1 MRGKREKKKVELWV
15 SVSGEIST
23 KWRRSGPYEKPARGW
38 LLVQTICRPFVS
50 TRCWIVRK
58 RQYSFIYSI
67 RFTIWNSNF
76 RISFS
81 RVTCVEFCEDSS
93 LLAVGFSD
101 SILKVWSL
109 VPQKLR
115 AMKPAEQLADIDKEA
130 EDVLVRMMDDKT
142 GETMK
147 VLYGH
152 CGPVYAASF
161 SHDRTLLLS
170 SSEDATIRLWSLQ
183 TWTCLVVYKGHIYPV
198 WDVRFSPHGYYFSS
212 VGHDRTA
219 RLWAT
224 DHHQP
229 LRIFAGHYSDVDV
242 VQFHPNSNYVATG
255 SSDRSV
261 RLWDC
266 VNGNCVRLMTGHKV

>member
-1 MRGKREKKKVELWV
+1 MRFN
-15 SVSGEIST
+15 
-23 KWRRSGPYEKPARGW
+23 
-38 LLVQTICRPFVS
+38 LLNNYCNIFIPF
-50 TRCWIVRK
+50 
-58 RQYSFIYSI
+58 
-67 RFTIWNSNF
+67 
-76 RISFS
+76 
-81 RVTCVEFCEDSS
+81 RVTCVEICEDSS
-93 LLAVGFSD
+93 LVAVGFSH
-101 SILKVWSL
+101 SIVKIWSL

-115 AMKPAEQLADIDKEA
+115 AMKPADQLADIDKEA

-142 GETMK
+142 AETMK
-147 VLYGH
+147 VLHGH
-152 CGPVYAASF
+152 AGPVYGVSF
-161 SHDRTLLLS
+161 SPDRTLLLS
-170 SSEDATIRLWSLQ
+170 CSEDGTVRLWSLQ

-198 WDVRFSPHGYYFSS
+198 WDVKFSPHGYYFSS

-266 VNGNCVRLMTGHKV
+266 VNGNCVRLMTGHKVSTYSTNSLQIFGLF

>member
-1 MRGKREKKKVELWV
+1 MEKVRALREASKRVALGPDNLPSICFYTMLNCAET
-15 SVSGEIST
+15 SVFLFT
-23 KWRRSGPYEKPARGW
+23 
-38 LLVQTICRPFVS
+38 
-50 TRCWIVRK
+50 
-58 RQYSFIYSI
+58 YSI
-67 RFTIWNSNF
+67 TFEIQIF
-76 RISFS
+76 LKVKS

-147 VLYGH
+147 VLDGH
-152 CGPVYAASF
+152 CGPVYSASF

-266 VNGNCVRLMTGHKV
+266 VNGNCVRLMTGHKVKKIFYFVATIFI

>member
-1 MRGKREKKKVELWV
+1 MEKVRALREASKRVALGPDNLPSICFYTMLNCAET
-15 SVSGEIST
+15 SVLPRNIKPNLILIT
-23 KWRRSGPYEKPARGW
+23 IVCLRS
-38 LLVQTICRPFVS
+38 
-50 TRCWIVRK
+50 
-58 RQYSFIYSI
+58 
-67 RFTIWNSNF
+67 
-76 RISFS
+76 
-81 RVTCVEFCEDSS
+81 VTCVEFCEDSS

-101 SILKVWSL
+101 SNLKVWSL

-115 AMKPAEQLADIDKEA
+115 GMKPAEQLADIDKES

-147 VLYGH
+147 VLNGH

-170 SSEDATIRLWSLQ
+170 CSEDATIRLWSLQ

-229 LRIFAGHYSDVDV
+229 LRIFAGHFSDVDV

-266 VNGNCVRLMTGHKV
+266 VSGNCVRLMTGHKVIFYF